1 MVLLDAPRKHP
12 LLVPLME
19 AHHSLLLLATPNG
32 GDNGSSTRRL
42 TVRFLTGRVPF
53 ERFVSWC
60 LANGSGAGS
69 KISSSPSSG
78 SGSGPG
84 SSSGSGWGG
93 SGGGG
98 GGGYSD
104 EAQAII
110 RRRLR
115 MIFDFVGRGADGT
128 IRGETLTSEATD
140 PSSKVGKVLRAYRA
154 LHNLTSP
161 SAVLR

>member
-1 MVLLDAPRKHP
+1 
-12 LLVPLME
+12 ME

-78 SGSGPG
+78 SGSVPGSGSSSG
-84 SSSGSGWGG
+84 SSSGSGW
-93 SGGGG
+93 GGG